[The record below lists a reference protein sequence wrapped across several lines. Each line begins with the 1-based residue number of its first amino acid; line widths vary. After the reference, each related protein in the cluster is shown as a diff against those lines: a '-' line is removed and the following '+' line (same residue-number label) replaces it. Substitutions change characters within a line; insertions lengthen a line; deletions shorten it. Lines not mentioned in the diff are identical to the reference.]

1 MKSYLYIYTYIYPCT
16 YQLWE
21 GTEKAKIA
29 KSVPSKCDMNPT
41 SIKKKEWLTC
51 KGRDAWG
58 RENANVIKIFQNS
71 TR

>member
-1 MKSYLYIYTYIYPCT
+1 MKSYLYIYAYIYPCT

-41 SIKKKEWLTC
+41 SIKKRS
-51 KGRDAWG
+51 G
-58 RENANVIKIFQNS
+58 
-71 TR
+71 